1 LGLIK
6 RAAGIRAWTNQE
18 FRDLKKFAKDKVP
31 VATIS
36 KAMKRTAGALR
47 QKASALGIAIGH
59 QPARMLRNPDQ
70 LRRPPQP

>member
-1 LGLIK
+1 MAKKK
-6 RAAGIRAWTNQE
+6 RTIRAWTNQE

-47 QKASALGIAIGH
+47 QKASALGITIGH
-59 QPARMLRNPDQ
+59 Q
-70 LRRPPQP
+70 RRKKKRTK

>member
-1 LGLIK
+1 MAKKK
-6 RAAGIRAWTNQE
+6 RTIRAWTNQE

-59 QPARMLRNPDQ
+59 Q
-70 LRRPPQP
+70 RRTKKRSK